1 MVVLT
6 KGNIMKMHKKRGILA
21 AASAVLTALAL
32 TMGGAASAAP
42 ANPPATSDVTITK
55 LTQPDAV
62 GTPADG
68 SQISI
73 PQGSEGIADVTFE
86 YTLVPGTA
94 AGETND
100 VGTNIGQVW
109 AAAHSIDDLRQLV
122 GATPTG
128 TFPATS
134 ASGETT
140 IDDLPRGLYI
150 IHESIVPA
158 GVTPAADF
166 VLSVPLTDATNK
178 DTWLDHIYVYPK
190 NSKISGE
197 KTVVDGEGGVPN
209 FVVGGKIT
217 WNISADIPRVAND
230 APAATDRYKAPDAFE
245 IRDTLDD
252 AQLTSSED
260 EIIVLAP
267 ANLVKGVDYTVTP
280 DTVSEV
286 GKTIWTIAFTQDGRD
301 KLANA
306 INADVTAKIEVELI
320 TTVEAADEITNSA
333 SIYPDQKTVTGEIP
347 PLEVPGTTVK
357 YGTYQLVKKSSDANA
372 TAADLAGA
380 EFRVYLS
387 EADALAGTN
396 AVTTKENPAGLWTT
410 DNGGTVTVGG
420 LRYSNWADGDTA
432 TGLKIQT
439 YWLVETKALEG
450 HQLLG
455 EPVEFIVDENSAT
468 QTSQEIINAKTEGGA
483 FELPLT
489 GGTGTAM
496 LTIGGVLLLAAVLV
510 VARRRRVDDIA

>member
-1 MVVLT
+1 M
-6 KGNIMKMHKKRGILA
+6 
-21 AASAVLTALAL
+21 
-32 TMGGAASAAP
+32 
-42 ANPPATSDVTITK
+42 
-55 LTQPDAV
+55 
-62 GTPADG
+62 
-68 SQISI
+68 
-73 PQGSEGIADVTFE
+73 
-86 YTLVPGTA
+86 
-94 AGETND
+94 
-100 VGTNIGQVW
+100 
-109 AAAHSIDDLRQLV
+109 
-122 GATPTG
+122 
-128 TFPATS
+128 
-134 ASGETT
+134 
-140 IDDLPRGLYI
+140 
-150 IHESIVPA
+150 
-158 GVTPAADF
+158 
-166 VLSVPLTDATNK
+166 
-178 DTWLDHIYVYPK
+178 
-190 NSKISGE
+190 
-197 KTVVDGEGGVPN
+197 
-209 FVVGGKIT
+209 
-217 WNISADIPRVAND
+217 
-230 APAATDRYKAPDAFE
+230 
-245 IRDTLDD
+245 
-252 AQLTSSED
+252 
-260 EIIVLAP
+260 
-267 ANLVKGVDYTVTP
+267 
-280 DTVSEV
+280 
-286 GKTIWTIAFTQDGRD
+286 
-301 KLANA
+301 
-306 INADVTAKIEVELI
+306 
-320 TTVEAADEITNSA
+320 
-333 SIYPDQKTVTGEIP
+333 
-347 PLEVPGTTVK
+347 K